1 MALVSVT
8 TVLKPWSIFD
18 KIEPTVLEA
27 ASVRGQ
33 EVHSLLGQYLLDAW
47 STEIPPGV
55 MGYYDSGRRWIDRY
69 VAEALAVEEE
79 FTDELHGYKGHPDL
93 VCTLKG
99 GEGKCL
105 IDLKTGA
112 VPQLSWPLQIGG
124 YRGLVEKAGHL
135 IVRAGCL
142 RLRKDGKLPLMDE
155 YTKTMATDQAKFYMA
170 LTVWKHFNPGG

>member
-79 FTDELHGYKGHPDL
+79 FTDELHEYKGHPDL
-93 VCTLKG
+93 LCILKKEE
-99 GEGKCL
+99 GESL
-105 IDLKTGA
+105 WDFKTGA
-112 VPQLSWPLQIGG
+112 VAQLTWPLQIGG
-124 YRGLVEKAGHL
+124 YKGLVEKAEYRL
-135 IVRAGCL
+135 ARAG
-142 RLRKDGKLPLMDE
+142 
-155 YTKTMATDQAKFYMA
+155 
-170 LTVWKHFNPGG
+170 

>member
-55 MGYYDSGRRWIDRY
+55 MGYFDSGRRWIDRY
-69 VAEALAVEEE
+69 VAVALAVEEE
-79 FTDELHGYKGHPDL
+79 FTDELHEYKGHPDL
-93 VCTLKG
+93 LCILKKEE
-99 GEGKCL
+99 GESL
-105 IDLKTGA
+105 WDFKTGSTEQKSWR
-112 VPQLSWPLQIGG
+112 PQVAAYCALAA
-124 YRGLVEKAGHL
+124 KASYE
-135 IVRAGCL
+135 I
-142 RLRKDGKLPLMDE
+142 
-155 YTKTMATDQAKFYMA
+155 
-170 LTVWKHFNPGG
+170 